1 MSKYITKRVLVSLG
15 TLIVI
20 LFVLFLMLDKM
31 PGSPFNDEKLTE
43 AQKALAEGEVP
54 VGCVIADA
62 DKGAY
67 GFVHALFVE
76 APLRRQGLGTY
87 LLREAEKLA
96 KESDAPMVLTTAGD
110 WNVGFFQKNGYLL
123 RGELK
128 DVPKGHDCYELYK
141 MI

>member
-1 MSKYITKRVLVSLG
+1 MDKDGR
-15 TLIVI
+15 
-20 LFVLFLMLDKM
+20 FLA
-31 PGSPFNDEKLTE
+31 G
-43 AQKALAEGEVP
+43 
-54 VGCVIADA
+54 VIADV

-67 GFVHALFVE
+67 GFVDALFVE
-76 APLRRQGLGTY
+76 EPLRRQGLGTY
-87 LLREAEKLA
+87 LLQEAEKLA
-96 KESDAPMVLTTAGD
+96 KENDAPMVLTTAGD